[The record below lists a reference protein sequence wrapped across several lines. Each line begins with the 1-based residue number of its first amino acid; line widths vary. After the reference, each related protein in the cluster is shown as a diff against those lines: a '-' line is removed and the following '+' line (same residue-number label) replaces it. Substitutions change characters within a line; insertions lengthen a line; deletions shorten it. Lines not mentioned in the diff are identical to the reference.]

1 MKKLLYN
8 PLVHKTRNLLM
19 STMLCIA
26 FLMPTFAFAQTN
38 TVTGTVIDDL
48 GDPLIGV
55 TIMIKDAT
63 VGAKTDLDGNFTIQA
78 APHNVLRFS
87 YIGFATQEIT
97 VGNQANI
104 RVTMKEDSKALS
116 EVVVVGYGT
125 MEKRAV
131 TSSITSV
138 KGDQLIQG
146 VGGSS
151 IATALQGRIPGL
163 NIAGTSSP
171 NSSNSFQLRGIAS
184 INAGK
189 GPLIV
194 IDGIPGGDIR
204 ALSQEDIESID
215 VLKDASAGAIY
226 GTRAAG
232 GVILITTK
240 NGKNLQNGV
249 KIKYTGEVSF
259 ETVRKKPDIMN
270 SNDYI
275 IYGLGDDYGY
285 DTDWYSE
292 LVRDSPVSHNH
303 VINIAGGSENTHIYT
318 TIKAG
323 DQKGIVIGDGRTDFS
338 GRINAGFKFWDGKA
352 SITTNTEYR
361 EAKRDRRNSE
371 GTFNMAMALNPT
383 IPLRDPSNPIDYLVN
398 GYGISGTDFNPV
410 ADVNLRSY
418 DAKDTWLLA
427 DAALQVSI
435 TDNLNVKGV
444 VGYQKSQLQ
453 QNSYVS
459 RKHSESIRNNRQGSA
474 QHKFDKTETI
484 SLEAYATY
492 DKTFAEEHKVNVVGG
507 YSFWEYNREFF
518 NMTNYDFPVES
529 VGPWDM
535 RSGLYLSEGRADM
548 VSGKSPRERLL
559 SVFGRANYSFR
570 DRYMLT
576 ASVRHEGSSKFG
588 KNHRWGTFW
597 ALSGGWILTEEH
609 FMKNIEALSML
620 KFRLGYGVT
629 GNNDFSNS
637 NTVRQYKSD
646 GVFIDPTGQWN
657 TVYGSARNVNPDL
670 KWEEK
675 TEVNFGFDFG
685 FFNDRLYGKFDIY
698 KRKVNDLLYDIKAP
712 QPPMIQAT
720 VLSNAGSLENFG
732 FEFELGADI
741 VKTSSFTYN
750 SNIRLSKFSS
760 KIDDIGET
768 VLNRQNFPSPGN
780 PGYGVQLRSGSKIGQ
795 FFLYKHAG
803 VTEDGKWLIYDKDD
817 NIVPAKGNLKDDNK
831 RVMGNSTPSAIV
843 SWDHNFTYKNWD
855 MSILLRSWINFDVFS
870 QPNLY
875 YGMKN
880 SQQTNVLKKQY
891 LKNQHIND
899 MKILNDYWLDDGTF
913 LKLDA
918 ITIGYTLNLKKYTKN
933 MSSVR
938 FYATGRDLFMFTGYK
953 GITPEVDINGLDGGF
968 ELIKNT
974 NSMYPQTRR
983 FAFGAQ
989 VTF

>member
-1 MKKLLYN
+1 
-8 PLVHKTRNLLM
+8 M
-19 STMLCIA
+19 STMLCIE
-26 FLMPTFAFAQTN
+26 FLIPTLAFAQTN
-38 TVTGTVIDDL
+38 TVTGTVIDEF

-55 TIMIKDAT
+55 TVMIKDANDGVT
-63 VGAKTDLDGNFTIQA
+63 TDLDGNFTIKATPQDI
-78 APHNVLRFS
+78 LRFS
-87 YIGFATQEIT
+87 YIGFTTQEIT
-97 VGNQANI
+97 VGNQTNI
-104 RVTMKEDSKALS
+104 RVTMKEDTKVLS

-151 IATALQGRIPGL
+151 IATALQGRVPGL
-163 NIAGTSSP
+163 SISGTSSP
-171 NSSNSFQLRGIAS
+171 NSGNSFQLRGIAS
-184 INAGK
+184 INAGQ

-204 ALSQEDIESID
+204 ALSQEDIESLD

-240 NGKNLQNGV
+240 SGKNLQNGV
-249 KIKYTGEVSF
+249 QVKYTGEVSF
-259 ETVRKKPDIMN
+259 EAVRKKPDIMN
-270 SNDYI
+270 SNDYT

-292 LVRDSPVSHNH
+292 LVRNTPVSHNH
-303 VINIAGGSENTHIYT
+303 VLNIAGGSENAHIYT

-323 DQKGIVIGDGRTDFS
+323 NQKGIVIGDGRQDFS

-352 SITTNTEYR
+352 SITTNAEYR
-361 EAKRDRRNSE
+361 EAKRDRRNSA

-383 IPLRDPSNPIDYLVN
+383 IPLYDPNTPVDYLVD

-410 ADVNLRSY
+410 ADVNLRDY

-427 DAALQVSI
+427 DAALQINV

-444 VGYQKSQLQ
+444 IGYQKAQLQ

-459 RKHSESIRNNRQGSA
+459 RKHSESVRNNRQGAA
-474 QHKFDKTETI
+474 QHKFDKTETV
-484 SLEAYATY
+484 SFEAYATY
-492 DKTFAEEHKVNVVGG
+492 DKTFNKDHKVNIVGG
-507 YSFWEYNREFF
+507 YSFWEYNREYF

-529 VGPWDM
+529 IGAWDM
-535 RSGLYLSEGRADM
+535 GSGLYLSEGRAAM
-548 VSGKSPRERLL
+548 VSAKKPRHRLM
-559 SVFGRANYSFR
+559 SFFGRANYSFR

-588 KNHRWGTFW
+588 QNNRWGTFW
-597 ALSGGWILTEEH
+597 AISGGWILTEED
-609 FMKNIEALSML
+609 FLRDIDFLSML
-620 KFRLGYGVT
+620 KLRLGYGVT
-629 GNNDFSNS
+629 GNNDFDDSNA
-637 NTVRQYKSD
+637 VRQYKSD
-646 GVFIDPTGQWN
+646 GVFIDPNGEWN
-657 TVYGSARNVNPDL
+657 TVYGSARNVNPYL

-675 TEVNFGFDFG
+675 SEINFGFDYG

-698 KRKVNDLLYDIKAP
+698 KRKVNDLLYNIKAP

-732 FEFELGADI
+732 FEFEIGGDI
-741 VKTSSFTYN
+741 VRNSTFTYN

-760 KIDDIGET
+760 KIDDIGDT
-768 VLNRQNFPSPGN
+768 VLNMQNFPSPGN
-780 PGYGVQLRSGSKIGQ
+780 PGYGVRLESGSKIGQ

-817 NIVPAKGNLKDDNK
+817 NIVLGADNLKDDNK
-831 RVMGNSTPSAIV
+831 RVMGSSVPSAII

-855 MSILLRSWINFDVFS
+855 MSILLRSWIDFDVFS

-875 YGMKN
+875 YGLKN
-880 SQQTNVLKKQY
+880 SQQTNVLQDQY

-899 MKILNDYWLDDGTF
+899 MKILSDYWLDDGTF

-918 ITIGYTLNLKKYTKN
+918 ITIGYTLNLKKYTNN
-933 MSSVR
+933 MTSSAR
-938 FYATGRDLFMFTGYK
+938 FYLTGRDLFMFTGYK
-953 GITPEVDINGLDGGF
+953 GINPEVDINGLDGGF
-968 ELIKNT
+968 ELIKDT
-974 NSMYPQTRR
+974 DSMYPQTRR
-983 FAFGAQ
+983 FAFGVQ